1 MKQNNIKQKQT
12 NTFFLKCQFAA
23 KHHFNKAEHLNYLVW
38 LCCILSAMTIFIP
51 DTTNYIV
58 IGLPLLLDIVA
69 FILEILFEKSVA
81 TGANLRNFFDANV
94 LDINAS
100 QYSESDIR
108 EIKDIIEKT
117 SAKHAV
123 ECNIQITHTG
133 NDSPPGVLD
142 WYEFSHDFSDEDV
155 QYECQR
161 QNCWWNEE
169 LSKRRLFCL
178 SIAFLT
184 LVFLIFVICKYFRI
198 SDALLRITFCSGVIL
213 KIVERIIQHYNCHKI
228 FLKIQGA
235 CDLVEKS
242 KSPENIQSLQKMI
255 EKRREIP
262 VLEVNGIHKKLAA
275 KLSQHYKRIS

>member
-1 MKQNNIKQKQT
+1 MKQNNIKQKQ
-12 NTFFLKCQFAA
+12 NNPFFLKCQFTA

-38 LCCILSAMTIFIP
+38 LCCILSAITTFIP
-51 DTTNYIV
+51 YTTSYIA
-58 IGLPLLLDIVA
+58 IGLPLLLDVVA
-69 FILEILFEKSVA
+69 FILEILFEKSVS

-100 QYSESDIR
+100 QYSNSDVR
-108 EIKDIIEKT
+108 KIKDIIEKT
-117 SAKHAV
+117 SLKHPV

-142 WYEFSHDFSDEDV
+142 WYEFSNDFSDADV

-178 SIAFLT
+178 TIAFLS
-184 LVFLIFVICKYFRI
+184 LVFLIFVIYKYFHI
-198 SDALLRITFCSGVIL
+198 SEDLLRIIFCSGVIL
-213 KIVERIIQHYNCHKI
+213 KIVERIIQHYNCHKV

-235 CDLVEKS
+235 CELVEKS

-255 EKRREIP
+255 EKRREIS

-275 KLSQHYKRIS
+275 KLSQHYKKIS

>member
-1 MKQNNIKQKQT
+1 MKQNNINQKQT
-12 NTFFLKCQFAA
+12 NPFFLKCQFAA
-23 KHHFNKAEHLNYLVW
+23 KYYFNKAERFNYLVW
-38 LCCILSAMTIFIP
+38 LCCILSAITIFIP

-58 IGLPLLLDIVA
+58 IGFPLLLDLIA
-69 FILEILFEKSVA
+69 FVLEIFFEKSVS
-81 TGANLRNFFDANV
+81 TGAKLRNFFDANV

-108 EIKDIIEKT
+108 DIKDIIEKT
-117 SAKHAV
+117 SAKYPV
-123 ECNIQITHTG
+123 ECSTQITHTG
-133 NDSPPGVLD
+133 NDSPPGVLN

-169 LSKRRLFCL
+169 LSKRRLCCL
-178 SIAFLT
+178 AIAFLM
-184 LVFLIFVICKYFRI
+184 LVLFIFIICKYFHL
-198 SDALLRITFCSGVIL
+198 SDSLLRIVFCSGIIL

-228 FLKIQGA
+228 LLKIQGA
-235 CDLVEKS
+235 CELVEKS

-262 VLEVNGIHKKLAA
+262 VLEINGIHKKLAA
-275 KLSQHYKRIS
+275 KLTQHYRKIS